1 MIERHDIFH
10 ETGLDEAF
18 NRLSQLST
26 DEIFEHHNHLGSG
39 ADVHAMKA
47 STRAGSRQVTSR
59 AATFISKNGSYRSD
73 TFYQ

>member
-18 NRLSQLST
+18 KRFSQLGT

-39 ADVHAMKA
+39 ADVHAMKV
-47 STRAGSRQVTSR
+47 SVSGL
-59 AATFISKNGSYRSD
+59 
-73 TFYQ
+73 